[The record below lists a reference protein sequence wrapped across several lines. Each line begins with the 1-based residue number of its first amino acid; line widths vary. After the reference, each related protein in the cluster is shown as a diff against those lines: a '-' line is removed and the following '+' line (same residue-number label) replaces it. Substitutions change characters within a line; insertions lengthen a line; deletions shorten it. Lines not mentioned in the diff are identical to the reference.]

1 GEDVKERA
9 ETLAGRPTKAVAAA
23 KPLVYRSPHRSMEET
38 LREEALAQEELIDSA
53 DFAERVA
60 AFVADREPEFEG
72 R

>member
-1 GEDVKERA
+1 
-9 ETLAGRPTKAVAAA
+9 
-23 KPLVYRSPHRSMEET
+23 MEET